1 MPGPPRTPTQLDKL
15 RGNPSKKK
23 LNEAE
28 PEPAT
33 GALAPPGDFE
43 GEALAE
49 WNRVV
54 PELLRL
60 GLATV
65 VDRAYLIAYCSAWA
79 SFEEARLAMAER
91 GPLVEGRD
99 GNLVKNPA
107 AQIMRDS
114 ADMMI
119 KFGSRFGLSPSD
131 RTRLSVAPK
140 EREGPDAQVLSLLS

>member
-1 MPGPPRTPTQLDKL
+1 MSGPPRTPTKLDKL

-28 PEPAT
+28 PEPTT
-33 GALAPPGDFE
+33 GDLAPPADFE

-49 WNRVV
+49 WRRVV
-54 PELLRL
+54 PELHRL
-60 GLATV
+60 GLVTV
-65 VDRAYLIAYCSAWA
+65 VDRAYLVAYCSAWS
-79 SFEEARLAMAER
+79 SFEEARQTLAER

-131 RTRLSVAPK
+131 RTRLSVAPR
-140 EREGPDAQVLSLLS
+140 EPEGPDAQVLSLLS